1 MNRLL
6 FAALAFCAGI
16 PLLLQTEAVA
26 QRDCNSKQFVVS
38 AVNLPP
44 ETHLSSQE
52 QATVRLRLVGRCFD
66 ESQLTE
72 ATDRVRVAF
81 QSFGYF
87 RAKVLLPTVN
97 ILDANRRPASV
108 SLTFDVDEGMRYKV
122 REITFLGIFAFKPEQ
137 IWAVIPIR
145 VEDFLDT
152 SKTRDALE
160 GLRRL
165 YVSHGYQ
172 DATIV
177 PEVKAHDVGH
187 WVSLTFRVVEGS
199 RSE

>member
-38 AVNLPP
+38 AVDLPP

-81 QSFGYF
+81 ESFSYF

-97 ILDANRRPASV
+97 IIDATLRSASV
-108 SLTFDVDEGMRYKV
+108 SLTMVVDEGMQYNV
-122 REITFLGIFAFKPEQ
+122 R
-137 IWAVIPIR
+137 
-145 VEDFLDT
+145 
-152 SKTRDALE
+152 
-160 GLRRL
+160 
-165 YVSHGYQ
+165 
-172 DATIV
+172 
-177 PEVKAHDVGH
+177 
-187 WVSLTFRVVEGS
+187 
-199 RSE
+199 

>member
-6 FAALAFCAGI
+6 FAAVAFCAGI

-72 ATDRVRVAF
+72 ATYRVRVAF

-97 ILDANRRPASV
+97 VLDANRRPASV

-137 IWAVIPIR
+137 IWAVQSGLKT
-145 VEDFLDT
+145 FLT
-152 SKTRDALE
+152 PAKHEMRSKAC
-160 GLRRL
+160 G
-165 YVSHGYQ
+165 GC
-172 DATIV
+172 
-177 PEVKAHDVGH
+177 
-187 WVSLTFRVVEGS
+187 TFRTATKTQRLSLRFRRTTWAIGYP
-199 RSE
+199 

>member
-6 FAALAFCAGI
+6 CAALAFCAGI

-26 QRDCNSKQFVVS
+26 QRDCNSKQRDCNSKQFVVS

-97 ILDANRRPASV
+97 VIDANRRPASV

-122 REITFLGIFAFKPEQ
+122 REITFLAGCG
-137 IWAVIPIR
+137 
-145 VEDFLDT
+145 
-152 SKTRDALE
+152 KTDNA
-160 GLRRL
+160 
-165 YVSHGYQ
+165 
-172 DATIV
+172 I
-177 PEVKAHDVGH
+177 
-187 WVSLTFRVVEGS
+187 
-199 RSE
+199 